1 MTTPATTLPETSR
14 SSENGTAESVPAL
27 SSEIDKLVIANIS
40 LVLWLVFI
48 AIGGGLLALYYARI
62 GYLPEIEWK
71 AVLIYLFIGTVVGGA
86 IGLLLTISLFLPG
99 VLWCEFIIFDRF
111 VEKHFSYDQTR
122 KEPCM
127 RSIIVTLGGPFLVLL
142 LISHAFLLVGR
153 ALLFWLAAAVILILT
168 FWLMRLRFEF
178 ILPPEAPRV
187 WNTTAILKL
196 LWPFRKSDARQTF
209 KFSFWFTLSV
219 LLSQIAMYVIY
230 RLSGSL
236 PWSQRFIALTALCT
250 AGVWLSNH
258 VVAFCYHHN
267 PRRAVV
273 SAIVVAGLLLFTA
286 DNFSSLSVRLLN
298 RYGLGYK
305 KSVNLVVTTDGFEI
319 VSSLG
324 VQECGTSH
332 PKTRLICNAEILSKV
347 GDQYFVRVG
356 DKVYVTLP
364 KSEVVAINPLN

>member
-1 MTTPATTLPETSR
+1 MTTPATTLPEKSL
-14 SSENGTAESVPAL
+14 SSENGTGESVTAPP
-27 SSEIDKLVIANIS
+27 SEIDKLVTANIS
-40 LVLWLVFI
+40 LVIWLVFL
-48 AIGGGLLALYYARI
+48 AIGGGILALYYARI

-71 AVLIYLFIGTVVGGA
+71 SGLIYLFIGTVVGGA

-99 VLWCEFIIFDRF
+99 VLWCEFIIYDPF
-111 VEKHFSYDQTR
+111 VEKHFSYDRSR

-127 RSIIVTLGGPFLVLL
+127 RSIIVTLGGPFLLLL
-142 LISHAFLLVGR
+142 LISHGFLLVSR
-153 ALLFWLAAAVILILT
+153 ALIFWMVAAILLILT

-178 ILPPEAPRV
+178 ILPSESPRV
-187 WNTTAILKL
+187 WNRKEILKL
-196 LWPFRKSDARQTF
+196 LWPFTKSDARQTF
-209 KFSFWFTLSV
+209 KFSFWFTMSV
-219 LLSQIAMYVIY
+219 LLSQIAMFVIY

-236 PWSQRFIALTALCT
+236 PWSSRFVALTALCT
-250 AGVWLSNH
+250 TGVWLSNH
-258 VVAFCYHHN
+258 VVAFCYHYS

-273 SAIVVAGLLLFTA
+273 SALVVAGLLLFTA
-286 DNFSSLSVRLLN
+286 DNFSSLSVRLMN

-305 KSVNLVVTTDGFEI
+305 KSVNLVVTPDGFEI

-324 VQECGTSH
+324 VQECGASH

-356 DKVYVTLP
+356 DKVTVTLP